1 MFEPCL
7 SLFLSSMENDE
18 EQRVLTELYEKYQL
32 MVCRYIRRHFPF
44 GPEDVND
51 CVQQSYLNVARNIRT
66 VVKLTHKRQVAYL
79 LKAAYTVSVSYFKK
93 NRKIPIVDVPKDK
106 LDGLIYAQG
115 KTLVP
120 SAEDVVEDHGCLRA
134 FHDRLVE
141 LTPAEQIVFQLY
153 FIEGISREELA
164 KCLNVSTD
172 SVRAYISR
180 TKAHVKKILGEVYY
194 GR

>member
-1 MFEPCL
+1 MFKPRH
-7 SLFLSSMENDE
+7 SLFLSSMEHDE
-18 EQRVLTELYEKYQL
+18 EQRVLTELYQKYQL
-32 MVCRYIRRHFPF
+32 MVCRYIQRHFPF
-44 GPEDVND
+44 SPEDVND
-51 CVQQSYLNVARNIRT
+51 CVQQSYLNVARNIKT
-66 VVKLTHKRQVAYL
+66 VVKLTPKRQIAYL
-79 LKAAYTVSVSYFKK
+79 LKAAYTVSVSHFKK
-93 NRKIPIVDVPKDK
+93 NKKLPIVDIPKD
-106 LDGLIYAQG
+106 DIDSFIYSQG

-120 SAEDVVEDHGCLRA
+120 SAEDVVEDHRCLQA

-172 SVRAYISR
+172 SVRTYISR